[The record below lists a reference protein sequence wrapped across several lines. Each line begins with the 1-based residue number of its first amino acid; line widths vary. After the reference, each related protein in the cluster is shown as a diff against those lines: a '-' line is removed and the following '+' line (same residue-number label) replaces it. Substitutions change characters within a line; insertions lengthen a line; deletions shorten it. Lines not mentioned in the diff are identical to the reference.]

1 MRVCLGTY
9 TVTETVAPPGFAL
22 PADPDRVVTV
32 SADTLNVSIGT
43 IGATDEFDF
52 HNRLGSIAWEKRDD
66 QGVLQGGATF
76 TVGGALGPFACHD
89 ADTTGDDDLN
99 PVTVVDDTDGVV
111 GPGLDQDPDAGQFLL
126 VRVCLGTYTVTETV
140 APPGFALPAD
150 PDRVVTVSA
159 DTLNVSIGT
168 IGATDEFDF
177 HNRLGSIAWEKRDGS
192 QLVDGIHQLQGG
204 ATFEVSGNGGPFDCH
219 GAAGT
224 ITVIDNGMND
234 ADPDAGQLR
243 VERVCL
249 GSYVITETI
258 APLDFLF
265 DTDTTR
271 AVTVSSDDLSATVG
285 TEPLGDP
292 PGTDD
297 EGTRDA
303 AGVCTDDECDYHN
316 RRGSLLIRKNGKD
329 ASTADTTDL
338 LGGASFLIIPN
349 PFTGLGMLTVTDDDL
364 NDSYAADGLIC
375 LNNVVPGTYS
385 VSEAAAPANYLGE
398 AGSKDAVS
406 SSQSCTGREAPT
418 PDEQTADVTFD
429 NIPLSTIQVI
439 FDSLANG
446 AAGDATVASIDC
458 ADSGGSIPP
467 QGGDATPGVRDDL
480 NETYGNGTTTLEPGV
495 YTCTVDIDP

>member
-76 TVGGALGPFACHD
+76 TVGGATLGPFACHD

-177 HNRLGSIAWEKRDGS
+177 HNRLGSIAWEKRDDQG
-192 QLVDGIHQLQGG
+192 VLQGG
-204 ATFEVSGNGGPFDCH
+204 ATF
-219 GAAGT
+219 
-224 ITVIDNGMND
+224 
-234 ADPDAGQLR
+234 
-243 VERVCL
+243 
-249 GSYVITETI
+249 
-258 APLDFLF
+258 
-265 DTDTTR
+265 
-271 AVTVSSDDLSATVG
+271 TVG
-285 TEPLGDP
+285 GARSGRSPATTPTP
-292 PGTDD
+292 PGTTTS
-297 EGTRDA
+297 TRSRSSMTPTA
-303 AGVCTDDECDYHN
+303 SSGPVSTRIPTPASSCSC
-316 RRGSLLIRKNGKD
+316 GS
-329 ASTADTTDL
+329 AS
-338 LGGASFLIIPN
+338 
-349 PFTGLGMLTVTDDDL
+349 
-364 NDSYAADGLIC
+364 
-375 LNNVVPGTYS
+375 
-385 VSEAAAPANYLGE
+385 
-398 AGSKDAVS
+398 
-406 SSQSCTGREAPT
+406 APT
-418 PDEQTADVTFD
+418 
-429 NIPLSTIQVI
+429 
-439 FDSLANG
+439 
-446 AAGDATVASIDC
+446 
-458 ADSGGSIPP
+458 
-467 QGGDATPGVRDDL
+467 R
-480 NETYGNGTTTLEPGV
+480 
-495 YTCTVDIDP
+495 